1 MDVILSY
8 IMSDTSNVG
17 SKQWMKLSK
26 GMSFRALVRVL
37 GLSTM
42 QLGVKHMHAY
52 IYLKVCGNERDYH
65 PFVEGM
71 EQKEP
76 LFKFSLLFILL
87 LPFQRWKMN

>member
-52 IYLKVCGNERDYH
+52 I
-65 PFVEGM
+65 
-71 EQKEP
+71 
-76 LFKFSLLFILL
+76 
-87 LPFQRWKMN
+87 